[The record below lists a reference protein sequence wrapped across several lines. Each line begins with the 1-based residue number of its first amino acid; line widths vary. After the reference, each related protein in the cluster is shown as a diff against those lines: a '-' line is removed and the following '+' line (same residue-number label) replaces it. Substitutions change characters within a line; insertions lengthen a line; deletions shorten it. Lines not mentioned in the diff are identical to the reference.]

1 MKTTLK
7 TLSALAIAAAT
18 LTAVTLASGSAAS
31 ANPLNGAHRLPL
43 FRHHT
48 VFSCLACNLPR
59 PHQTWNSNPWR
70 FHHWG
75 YNPWRYSNWG
85 FRYNRWYWEHR
96 RDRYG
101 YRGRP
106 GEFAFAA
113 PAAAAPAMSAPVP
126 GFGWFARL
134 SDRTENAGRQR
145 DVRGCLQADQRD
157 RGSAVGRSSAVSQS
171 HMKGVR
177 AGPPVPSG
185 RPRNLFGGPKC
196 SNRAG
201 KAAK

>member
-113 PAAAAPAMSAPVP
+113 PAAAAPAMSAPAMSAP
-126 GFGWFARL
+126 AQA
-134 SDRTENAGRQR
+134 SAGSQ
-145 DVRGCLQADQRD
+145 GCLTEQKMPDGSVMFADVCKQI
-157 RGSAVGRSSAVSQS
+157 SAIAAPPSAD
-171 HMKGVR
+171 
-177 AGPPVPSG
+177 
-185 RPRNLFGGPKC
+185 PRQ
-196 SNRAG
+196 
-201 KAAK
+201 